1 MGQQAGEDGAVTW
14 RLIRD
19 GARRGAANMAIDEAL
34 LRAET
39 RPTVRFY
46 GWEPWC
52 VSLGVQQRLA
62 DVDLARASARG
73 LDVVRRPTGGRGIVH
88 GPEVTYSV
96 VAPAGDSRLAGGL
109 LESYRRISAGL
120 LAGLARLG
128 IRASAA
134 RAPRTGSERRAQNC
148 FVAISHYEVTVDG
161 RKLIGSAQTRSPR
174 WLLQHGTLLL
184 AYDEGLWERVFPGG
198 GRSRE
203 AVASLDQLLQPVPSR
218 DAVEAALAAGLEE
231 ALDIRLEEGRLTGR
245 ERDLA
250 AQLEEERYRNPA
262 WLGRRP

>member
-1 MGQQAGEDGAVTW
+1 MQTSPGPDVTW
-14 RLIRD
+14 RLLRD
-19 GARRGAANMAIDEAL
+19 GARPGASNMAIDESMM
-34 LRAET
+34 RAEET
-39 RPTVRFY
+39 PTVRFY

-62 DVDLARASARG
+62 DVDLARAGARG

-96 VAPAGDSRLAGGL
+96 VAPIDDPHVAGAL

-120 LAGLARLG
+120 LAGLERLG
-128 IRASAA
+128 IRASAE
-134 RAPRTGSERRAQNC
+134 RAGRDPVGRRQQNC

-184 AYDEGLWERVFPGG
+184 EYDAALWERVFPGG
-198 GRSRE
+198 GRTRE
-203 AVASLDQLLQPVPSR
+203 SVASLDQLLQPLPSR
-218 DAVEAALAAGLEE
+218 AQVEDALAAGLESALGIQLE
-231 ALDIRLEEGRLTGR
+231 AGPLSGR
-245 ERDLA
+245 ELA
-250 AQLEEERYRNPA
+250 IARQVEEERYASQA
-262 WLGRRP
+262 WLARRP